1 MSARAKNALFMQ
13 KLDWKI
19 DTKQLFSLV
28 SHQPW
33 AILLDS
39 ANAPHQDAKF
49 DIIGFNPIAT
59 LTSSDGISRFSA
71 KDSAIK
77 ALNIKIDRHANPFNT
92 LAELQARLYPSAQD
106 SQHPFSVGA
115 LGAFGYDLGRNIEKL
130 PQIAIKDIHLD
141 DMNIGFYDFSLVY
154 SYVDKSWYA
163 YHYDGSNALKVEL
176 NLIESK
182 IQKSASNTI
191 TSRPFRLTTAWS
203 NQIDSQQYQHKFAQ
217 VQQYLLSGDCYQIN
231 LTQRF
236 EAQYQGDEWQAYCAL
251 SLANQAPF
259 SAFMRV
265 DNHCM
270 LSISPERFIKLNDQY
285 IETKPIKGTMP
296 RHHDPILDQQTA
308 SALITSEKD
317 RAENVMIVDLLR
329 NDIGKVAAPGSV
341 KVPTLF
347 AIESFPAVH
356 HLVSTVTATL
366 APHKTAFDLLNAAFP
381 GGSITGAPKIRAME
395 IIEELEP
402 SRRNLY
408 CGSIGYISQ
417 NGNMD
422 TSITIRTLVT
432 ENNHIYCW
440 AGGGIVAD
448 SNGAAEYQESFDK
461 VSKILPLL
469 ANLHQQQTTVDNH

>member
-1 MSARAKNALFMQ
+1 
-13 KLDWKI
+13 
-19 DTKQLFSLV
+19 
-28 SHQPW
+28 
-33 AILLDS
+33 
-39 ANAPHQDAKF
+39 
-49 DIIGFNPIAT
+49 
-59 LTSSDGISRFSA
+59 
-71 KDSAIK
+71 
-77 ALNIKIDRHANPFNT
+77 
-92 LAELQARLYPSAQD
+92 
-106 SQHPFSVGA
+106 
-115 LGAFGYDLGRNIEKL
+115 
-130 PQIAIKDIHLD
+130 
-141 DMNIGFYDFSLVY
+141 
-154 SYVDKSWYA
+154 
-163 YHYDGSNALKVEL
+163 
-176 NLIESK
+176 
-182 IQKSASNTI
+182 
-191 TSRPFRLTTAWS
+191 
-203 NQIDSQQYQHKFAQ
+203 
-217 VQQYLLSGDCYQIN
+217 
-231 LTQRF
+231 
-236 EAQYQGDEWQAYCAL
+236 
-251 SLANQAPF
+251 
-259 SAFMRV
+259 
-265 DNHCM
+265 
-270 LSISPERFIKLNDQY
+270 
-285 IETKPIKGTMP
+285 MP
-296 RHHDPILDQQTA
+296 RHHDPILDQQAA

-469 ANLHQQQTTVDNH
+469 ANLNQQQTTVDNH

>member
-1 MSARAKNALFMQ
+1 MFARAKNALYGQ

-19 DTKQLFSLV
+19 DTKQLFALFCDK
-28 SHQPW
+28 PW
-33 AILLDS
+33 AMLLDS
-39 ANAPHQDAKF
+39 ANAVHPDAKF
-49 DIIGFNPIAT
+49 DIIAINPIAT
-59 LTSSDGISRFSA
+59 LTSDEGQCQF
-71 KDSAIK
+71 DAIQNDIK
-77 ALNIKIDRHANPFNT
+77 LLNINLPDALTPLET
-92 LAELQARLYPSAQD
+92 LAHIHNLLYPHQQACE
-106 SQHPFSVGA
+106 HPFSVGA
-115 LGAFGYDLGRNIEKL
+115 VGAWGYDLGRSIEKL
-130 PQIAIKDIHLD
+130 PTIANKDIHLQE
-141 DMNIGFYDFSLVY
+141 MNIGFYDFCLIYCYAESA
-154 SYVDKSWYA
+154 WYA
-163 YHYDGSNALKVEL
+163 YHYDGSGALNIEL

-182 IQKSASNTI
+182 IKLLSQSNN
-191 TSRPFRLTTAWS
+191 TSTTATQAFRLTSSWH
-203 NQIDSQQYQHKFAQ
+203 NQLTEQQYQQKFAQ

-236 EAQYQGDEWQAYCAL
+236 EAHYQGDEWQAYCVL
-251 SLANQAPF
+251 SRANQAPF
-259 SAFMRV
+259 SAFMRLPE
-265 DNHCM
+265 HCV
-270 LSISPERFIKLNDQY
+270 LSISPERFIRLQHQY
-285 IETKPIKGTMP
+285 IETKPIKGTLP
-296 RHHDPILDQQTA
+296 RSADPVLDQLAADTL
-308 SALITSEKD
+308 SHSEKD

-366 APHKTAFDLLNAAFP
+366 AADHNAFDLLQAAFP
-381 GGSITGAPKIRAME
+381 GGSITGAPKIRAMQ

-432 ENNHIYCW
+432 ENKRIYCW

-448 SNGAAEYQESFDK
+448 SNSEAEYQESFDK

-469 ANLHQQQTTVDNH
+469 AALNQ